1 MIISFTSPPTLY
13 PVTHSRVE
21 VSEDEDFYM
30 DNNHDLEAENATI
43 TTPGEFI
50 TSARAFM
57 RGHGTYVDNGE
68 VVASVAG
75 TIERVNKLVT
85 VRALRTRYNPEVGDL
100 VIGRITEVQPRRW
113 KVDANAR
120 QDAVLMLSS
129 VNLPGGVQRR
139 KLESDELQMRTF
151 FEEGDLLVAEVQ
163 AFFADGA
170 MSLHTRSLKYGKL
183 RNGQLVSV
191 PPILIRRL
199 KSHFCS
205 LPSGVDLILGL
216 NGYIWISKHVRD
228 NEKEGEEGF
237 DAEAVYSNQNEDIDD
252 ATRTA
257 ITRVS
262 NIIRVLASRSV
273 PITDTI
279 VLEAYEWAVEQDS
292 DVKDLLL
299 GDMADAL
306 IAAVTTKEALTE
318 QW

>member
-1 MIISFTSPPTLY
+1 MDDDDDFETENAKITSP
-13 PVTHSRVE
+13 
-21 VSEDEDFYM
+21 
-30 DNNHDLEAENATI
+30 
-43 TTPGEFI
+43 GESI

-57 RGHGTYVDNGE
+57 RGHGTYVDNDQ
-68 VVASVAG
+68 VIASVSG
-75 TIERVNKLVT
+75 VVERVNKLVT

-113 KVDANAR
+113 KVDANSR

-139 KLESDELQMRTF
+139 KLESDELQMRSF

-163 AFFADGA
+163 AFFSDGA

-216 NGYIWISKHVRD
+216 NGYIWVSKHVQD
-228 NEKEGEEGF
+228 TEKDGEEGF
-237 DAEAVYSNQNEDIDD
+237 DAEAVYSNQNDDIDD
-252 ATRTA
+252 ATRSA
-257 ITRVS
+257 VARVS
-262 NIIRVLASRSV
+262 NIIRVLASRSM
-273 PITDTI
+273 PITDAI
-279 VLEAYEWAVEQDS
+279 VLEAYEWAVEQDTEIQ
-292 DVKDLLL
+292 DLLL
-299 GDMADAL
+299 EDVADAM
-306 IAAVTTKEALTE
+306 IAAVTAKEQLE
-318 QW
+318 GP